1 MKHSLKFRLT
11 TELDFWLKEKPVY
24 TSTCDGYIETNLE
37 FCTAIR
43 GITMSFHCIMYIEN
57 FKVTR
62 THLDLHHDQY
72 PTYRLT
78 LHTGFR
84 GEIYRTSNTIKGELS
99 ESWFYEILC
108 QLLTYVLIQTDTD
121 TVYQDRLSIIEL
133 ISELDENRENY
144 RL

>member
-24 TSTCDGYIETNLE
+24 TSTGGGNIETDLE

-43 GITMSFHCIMYIEN
+43 GRDMSFHCIMHIEN
-57 FKVTR
+57 FKVAR
-62 THLDLHHDQY
+62 RHLNLHHDQY

-78 LHTGFR
+78 LNTGFR
-84 GEIYRTSNTIKGELS
+84 GERYRTSNTIKGELS

-108 QLLTYVLIQTDTD
+108 QLLTHVLVEID
-121 TVYQDRLSIIEL
+121 TVYQDRMSIIEL
-133 ISELDENRENY
+133 ISELDENREKY

>member
-11 TELDFWLKEKPVY
+11 TELEFWLKKKPVY
-24 TSTCDGYIETNLE
+24 TSTGAGNIETNLE
-37 FCTAIR
+37 FCTAIGGR
-43 GITMSFHCIMYIEN
+43 DMRFHCIMHVEN
-57 FKVTR
+57 LKVRR
-62 THLDLHHDQY
+62 TCLSLYRDQY

-78 LHTGFR
+78 LNTGFR
-84 GEIYRTSNTIKGELS
+84 GERYRTSNIIKGELS

-108 QLLTYVLIQTDTD
+108 QLLTYVLIQTDT
-121 TVYQDRLSIIEL
+121 VYQDKMSIIEL

>member
-24 TSTCDGYIETNLE
+24 TSTCDGNIETDLE
-37 FCTAIR
+37 FCTAIGGR
-43 GITMSFHCIMYIEN
+43 DMSFHCIMHVEN

-62 THLDLHHDQY
+62 THLNLHHDQY

-78 LHTGFR
+78 LNTGFR
-84 GEIYRTSNTIKGELS
+84 EEKYCTSDTIKGELS

-108 QLLTYVLIQTDTD
+108 QLLTHVLVEID
-121 TVYQDRLSIIEL
+121 TVYQDRMSIIEL